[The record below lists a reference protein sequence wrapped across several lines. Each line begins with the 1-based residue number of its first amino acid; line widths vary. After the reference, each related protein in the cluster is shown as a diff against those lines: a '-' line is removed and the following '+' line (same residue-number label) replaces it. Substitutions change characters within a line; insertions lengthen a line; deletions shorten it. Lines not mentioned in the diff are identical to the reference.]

1 VYAKSAFLALSAHN
15 KLPFDSNLDL
25 DVNRNG
31 STKREKKNSDK
42 KCQKKS
48 MSRMYLLRDQID

>member
-31 STKREKKNSDK
+31 STKREKKNPIK
-42 KCQKKS
+42 NFRKRARAECI
-48 MSRMYLLRDQID
+48 Y